1 MKLYITNKIYNMR
14 YGDLVPLVTS
24 NALNTGIVI
33 LEKMNN
39 GEHDVHIVQ
48 PKECIS
54 DCTKLIYLYK
64 CGDHY
69 DACLPKHQAER
80 QHFVDIQENVLP
92 LVERN
97 EIKNKQNDCID
108 PPSRQV
114 KVSCSVGNFNCDK
127 SKMYLI
133 ISKTKQNL
141 VIWIP
146 EAFILKLI
154 KLDALLIKSILT
166 FSVSVKLGY
175 INT

>member
-1 MKLYITNKIYNMR
+1 
-14 YGDLVPLVTS
+14 
-24 NALNTGIVI
+24 
-33 LEKMNN
+33 MNN

-54 DCTKLIYLYK
+54 DCTKLIYVYK

-80 QHFVDIQENVLP
+80 QHFVDTRENVLS

-114 KVSCSVGNFNCDK
+114 KVSCSVENLNCNK
-127 SKMYLI
+127 SKDVSHHL
-133 ISKTKQNL
+133 KTKQKL

-146 EAFILKLI
+146 EAFILKLM
-154 KLDALLIKSILT
+154 KLDALLIKTILT

-175 INT
+175 INTRMMRYIFQDIISSERIGPPT